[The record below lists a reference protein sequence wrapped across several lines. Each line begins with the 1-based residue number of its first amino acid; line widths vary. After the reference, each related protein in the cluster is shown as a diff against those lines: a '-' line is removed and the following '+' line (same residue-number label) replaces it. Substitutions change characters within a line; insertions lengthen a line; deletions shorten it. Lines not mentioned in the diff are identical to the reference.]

1 MTYINLNVKSC
12 YSFLSSSLKIE
23 DIVKYAKDNNQKAI
37 ALTDVNVMFGCLEFF
52 NRCQENDLVGIVG
65 MEVLVDE
72 INGNKYPFV
81 LLAKDIKGYKNLTYL
96 TSIVSTSDKKYEL
109 FIDEIVKHQDGLIV
123 IMPSVRSY
131 FYEILNNGY
140 ESDAY
145 SYIKNLDQL
154 FDDFYVGIIPGA
166 FCWK

>member
-52 NRCQENDLVGIVG
+52 NRCQENDIVGIVG

-72 INGNKYPFV
+72 INGNKR
-81 LLAKDIKGYKNLTYL
+81 KDEPVMYHDIVTSGIKAMKENC
-96 TSIVSTSDKKYEL
+96 KKAMKV
-109 FIDEIVKHQDGLIV
+109 FAMK
-123 IMPSVRSY
+123 
-131 FYEILNNGY
+131 
-140 ESDAY
+140 
-145 SYIKNLDQL
+145 
-154 FDDFYVGIIPGA
+154 
-166 FCWK
+166 